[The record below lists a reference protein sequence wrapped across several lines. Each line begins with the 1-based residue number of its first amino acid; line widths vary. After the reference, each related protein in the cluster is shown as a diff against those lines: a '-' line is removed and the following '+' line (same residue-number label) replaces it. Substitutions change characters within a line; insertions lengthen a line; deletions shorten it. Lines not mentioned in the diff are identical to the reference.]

1 MYRRLQEF
9 VISTN
14 SNIIDTSVII
24 NWKSNDGDLLQWD
37 AYTQANRST
46 MIFDNKVELKHKEDA
61 KLLELLNLS
70 YKLD

>member
-24 NWKSNDGDLLQWD
+24 NWKSNDGDLLQWE

-46 MIFDNKVELKHKEDA
+46 MIFDNKVELKYKEDA